1 MMRILLDEPEVRV
14 APTRKHASTEN
25 FGDVFASWIRS
36 LTFFRPFLVG
46 LTIVQN
52 QPEATHRA
60 TSGILCSLS
69 HQRLTNIYL
78 ERFLDLT
85 TEVPRTPKINQRMD
99 HYPAQPSGEN
109 LGAEEKTLR
118 RKGIVLAVVGAL
130 LIVLAVLDGWPVV

>member
-1 MMRILLDEPEVRV
+1 MSP
-14 APTRKHASTEN
+14 S
-25 FGDVFASWIRS
+25 FASLLLANTRAPRTSAACSPLGFGS
-36 LTFFRPFLVG
+36 LTYFGPFLGG
-46 LTIVQN
+46 LIVQN
-52 QPEATHRA
+52 QLEASHRA

-78 ERFLDLT
+78 ERFPDLT
-85 TEVPRTPKINQRMD
+85 TGVPRAPKINQRMN